1 MIWQKIK
8 EERFVLLWLAL
19 LGMLRAMHE
28 IAKFRADWS
37 WLPQWDYPFGIMTPP
52 LDSYH
57 VYGGLFA
64 ITIIAGF
71 RLQLRD
77 AYRYGVLIVTPFWVA
92 LIIIA
97 VEYLIFFWVFTL
109 FYHGLFMKAEFMQWD
124 YIIPLYKLFGG

>member
-8 EERFVLLWLAL
+8 EERFILLFLAL

-28 IAKFRADWS
+28 IAKFRPDWS
-37 WLPQWDYPFGIMTPP
+37 WLPQWGYPFGVTTPP

-57 VYGGLFA
+57 VFGGLFA

-71 RLQLRD
+71 RLKLRPYLRAIKQD
-77 AYRYGVLIVTPFWVA
+77 SFLLTS
-92 LIIIA
+92 IIIA

-124 YIIPLYKLFGG
+124 YIIPLYKTFF

>member
-8 EERFVLLWLAL
+8 EERFILLFLAL

-28 IAKFRADWS
+28 IAKFRPDWS
-37 WLPQWDYPFGIMTPP
+37 WLPQWGYPFGITTPP

-71 RLQLRD
+71 RLKLKQE
-77 AYRYGVLIVTPFWVA
+77 VSNPFWVA

-109 FYHGLFMKAEFMQWD
+109 FYHGLFMKVEFMQWD
-124 YIIPLYKLFGG
+124 YIIPLFKLFGG

>member
-8 EERFVLLWLAL
+8 EEKFILLFLAL

-37 WLPQWDYPFGIMTPP
+37 WLPQWDYPFGLTTPP

-71 RLQLRD
+71 RLKLKQE
-77 AYRYGVLIVTPFWVA
+77 VVNPFWVA

-124 YIIPLYKLFGG
+124 YIIPLYKMFAG